1 MHWQHSIRF
10 EGEGTLSSV
19 PELPAVFALRS
30 ERSDSEPYLNK
41 AANLRKR
48 LERLLSPASPDS
60 KGLNLA
66 ASTHTIEY
74 TLTGSDFENRLL
86 LYRALREQFPRS
98 YRKRMKLIPAALVKI
113 GWENE
118 YPRAYFTRRLGRI
131 ALLPTAAKAGAPES
145 TKSTTSTSS
154 IYYGP
159 FASKAAANKFMNDAL
174 DLFKSRRCTFNIHP
188 DPSFPGCMYSEMKM
202 CLAPCFA
209 GCTHDEYMHEIARV
223 QQYLDSHGSSLVAQ
237 LEAERDA
244 ASTQLEFEQ
253 ASAIHSRIEK
263 AKEPWNGIPEIVGR
277 IDRLRAVIV
286 QRSALPDHVALFDFR
301 NGLLHG
307 PLQFNVQGMQHANPN
322 SGSSS
327 LYAHPHLA
335 APVPLEDSKTPP
347 KPKPQTLE
355 SRVAEALAEIPTRK
369 PERGEAADHLALLK
383 RWFYRST
390 KKGEIFINYTDELPL
405 RRIVRGISRLFQSEP
420 PAAAHG
426 SMPGTKPSTE

>member
-10 EGEGTLSSV
+10 EGEGTLSSL
-19 PELPAVFALRS
+19 PESPTVFALRS
-30 ERSDSEPYLNK
+30 ERPDSEPYLNK

-60 KGLNLA
+60 KRLNLA

-86 LYRALREQFPRS
+86 LYRALREQFTRS
-98 YRKRMKLIPAALVKI
+98 YRKRMKLIPAGLVKI

-131 ALLPTAAKAGAPES
+131 PPTAANTDAPES
-145 TKSTTSTSS
+145 TKSTTSTPS

-159 FASKAAANKFMNDAL
+159 FASKAAANKFLNDAL

-209 GCTHDEYMHEIARV
+209 GCTHDEYMREIARV
-223 QQYLDSHGSSLVAQ
+223 QHYLDSHASSLVAQ

-244 ASTQLEFEQ
+244 ASAQLEFER
-253 ASAIHSRIEK
+253 ASAIHSRSEK

-286 QRSALPDHVALFDFR
+286 QRSALPDHVALFEFR
-301 NGLLHG
+301 DGLLHG
-307 PLQFNVQGMQHANPN
+307 PVQFNVQGMQHANPN

-335 APVPLEDSKTPP
+335 APVPLEESKASP
-347 KPKPQTLE
+347 KTKPQTLE
-355 SRVAEALAEIPTRK
+355 SRVAEAIAEIPTRK
-369 PERGEAADHLALLK
+369 PERGEGADHLALLK

-390 KKGEIFINYTDELPL
+390 KKGEVFISHTDELPL
-405 RRIVRGISRLFQSEP
+405 RRIVRGISRVSQGESSVP
-420 PAAAHG
+420 PAVAG
-426 SMPGTKPSTE
+426 G

>member
-10 EGEGTLSSV
+10 EGESTLSAL
-19 PELPAVFALRS
+19 PESPAVFALRS
-30 ERSDSEPYLNK
+30 ERPDSEPYLNK
-41 AANLRKR
+41 AVNLRKR
-48 LERLLSPASPDS
+48 LERVLSHPSPDS
-60 KGLNLA
+60 KRLNLA
-66 ASTHTIEY
+66 ASTHLIEY

-86 LYRALREQFPRS
+86 LYRAVREQFPRS

-131 ALLPTAAKAGAPES
+131 LPSAVKADAPES

-159 FASKAAANKFMNDAL
+159 FASKAAANKFLNDVL
-174 DLFKSRRCTFNIHP
+174 DLFKSRRCTFNIRP

-202 CLAPCFA
+202 CIAPCFA
-209 GCTHDEYMHEIARV
+209 GCTREEYMREIARV
-223 QQYLDSHGSSLVAQ
+223 QHYLDSHGNSLVAQ
-237 LEAERDA
+237 LEAERDG
-244 ASTQLEFEQ
+244 ASAQLEFEQ

-277 IDRLRAVIV
+277 IDQLRAVIV
-286 QRSALPDHVALFDFR
+286 QRSALPDHVALFHFR
-301 NGLLHG
+301 DGLLHD
-307 PLQFNVQGMQHANPN
+307 PVQFNVQGIQHANPN

-327 LYAHPHLA
+327 LYAHPHVV
-335 APVPLEDSKTPP
+335 APVPLDDSKTAP

-355 SRVAEALAEIPTRK
+355 SRLAEALTEIPTRK
-369 PERGEAADHLALLK
+369 AERGEVADHLALLK

-390 KKGEIFINYTDELPL
+390 KKGEVFISHTDELPV
-405 RRIVRGISRLFQSEP
+405 RRIVRGISRVARGESVLG
-420 PAAAHG
+420 G
-426 SMPGTKPSTE
+426 SPRV

>member
-1 MHWQHSIRF
+1 MNWQHSIRF
-10 EGEGTLSSV
+10 EGETTLASL
-19 PELPAVFALRS
+19 PESPAVFALRG
-30 ERSDSEPYLNK
+30 ERPDSEPYLNK

-60 KGLNLA
+60 KRLNLA
-66 ASTHTIEY
+66 ASTHTIDY

-86 LYRALREQFPRS
+86 LYRALREQLPRS

-118 YPRAYFTRRLGRI
+118 YPRAYFTRRLGRVP
-131 ALLPTAAKAGAPES
+131 LFPTAAKVGAPES
-145 TKSTTSTSS
+145 IKPTTSTSS

-159 FASKAAANKFMNDAL
+159 FASKAAANKFLNDAL
-174 DLFKSRRCTFNIHP
+174 DLFKSRRCTFKIRP

-209 GCTHDEYMHEIARV
+209 GCTYQEYMQEIARV
-223 QQYLDSHGSSLVAQ
+223 QHYLDSHGSSLVVQ

-244 ASTQLEFEQ
+244 ASASLEFEQ

-277 IDRLRAVIV
+277 IDQLRAIIV
-286 QRSALPDHVALFDFR
+286 QRSSLPDHVTLFEFR

-307 PLQFNVQGMQHANPN
+307 PVQFNVQGIQHANPN

-335 APVPLEDSKTPP
+335 APVPLEDSKAP
-347 KPKPQTLE
+347 KAKPQTLE
-355 SRVAEALAEIPTRK
+355 ARVAEALAEMPSRK
-369 PERGEAADHLALLK
+369 PERGEVADHLALLK
-383 RWFYRST
+383 RWYYRST
-390 KKGEIFINYTDELPL
+390 KKGEIFISHTDELPL
-405 RRIVRGISRLFQSEP
+405 RRIARGISRVYQWSP
-420 PAAAHG
+420 PAVAG
-426 SMPGTKPSTE
+426 EGIK

>member
-1 MHWQHSIRF
+1 MQWQHSIRF
-10 EGEGTLSSV
+10 EGEGTLSSL
-19 PELPAVFALRS
+19 PESPAVFTLRS
-30 ERSDSEPYLNK
+30 ERPDSEPYLNK

-60 KGLNLA
+60 KRLNLA

-86 LYRALREQFPRS
+86 LYRALREHFPRS

-131 ALLPTAAKAGAPES
+131 PPTAAKTGAQES
-145 TKSTTSTSS
+145 TKSTASTTS

-159 FASKAAANKFMNDAL
+159 FASKAAANKFLNNAL
-174 DLFKSRRCTFNIHP
+174 DLFKSRRCTFNIRP

-209 GCTHDEYMHEIARV
+209 GCTHDEYMHEITRV
-223 QQYLDSHGSSLVAQ
+223 QQYLDSHGNSLLAQ

-244 ASTQLEFEQ
+244 ASAQLEFEQ

-263 AKEPWNGIPEIVGR
+263 AKEPWIGIPEIVGR
-277 IDRLRAVIV
+277 IAQLRAVIV
-286 QRSALPDHVALFDFR
+286 QRSALPDHVALFEFR
-301 NGLLHG
+301 DGLLHG
-307 PLQFNVQGMQHANPN
+307 PIQFNVEGMQHANPN

-327 LYAHPHLA
+327 LYAHPHLV
-335 APVPLEDSKTPP
+335 APVPLEDSKTAP
-347 KPKPQTLE
+347 KARPHTVE
-355 SRVAEALAEIPTRK
+355 SRVAEALAQIPTRK
-369 PERGEAADHLALLK
+369 RERGEVADHLALLK
-383 RWFYRST
+383 RWYYRST
-390 KKGEIFINYTDELPL
+390 KKGEVFISHTDELPL
-405 RRIVRGISRLFQSEP
+405 RKIVRGISRVYQSG
-420 PAAAHG
+420 PAALAERPVLDAK
-426 SMPGTKPSTE
+426 PGAE